1 MNVDVITLNS
11 CCDLMKTAIAI
22 FFLALLQIACYSV
35 TYYHKPT
42 FYFGAYYIIW
52 MLASATFAA
61 LVFAP
66 RFHFV
71 AATANA
77 IIAAVL
83 FNYLF
88 LHHGYFWPEQPKEW
102 RVLAMGY
109 FAFGIGFAG
118 IVAGFVHAIL
128 ARLKNELDSTRT
140 TRILIAMQKGFAFS
154 TICAIVIFVILA
166 MLAPPNMVET
176 GWLIHIMIST
186 CVILLGTI
194 VSAAVGLT
202 CPPPYTDK
210 TNA

>member
-1 MNVDVITLNS
+1 
-11 CCDLMKTAIAI
+11 MKTAITI
-22 FFLALLQIACYSV
+22 FFLVLLQIAFYSV
-35 TYYHKPT
+35 TYHHKPT

-52 MLASATFAA
+52 MLTSVTFAA
-61 LVFAP
+61 LAFAP

-88 LHHGYFWPEQPKEW
+88 LHHGYFWPERPKEW
-102 RVLAMGY
+102 RVLALGY
-109 FAFGIGFAG
+109 VVFGVGFAG

-128 ARLKNELDSTRT
+128 ARLKNEPESTRT
-140 TRILIAMQKGFAFS
+140 TRILIAMQKGFVFS
-154 TICAIVIFVILA
+154 SVCAIVTFVMLLL
-166 MLAPPNMVET
+166 LAPPNMMEA
-176 GWLIHIMIST
+176 GWLPAIVIST
-186 CVILLGTI
+186 CVILLGAI
-194 VSAAVGLT
+194 VSATVGLA